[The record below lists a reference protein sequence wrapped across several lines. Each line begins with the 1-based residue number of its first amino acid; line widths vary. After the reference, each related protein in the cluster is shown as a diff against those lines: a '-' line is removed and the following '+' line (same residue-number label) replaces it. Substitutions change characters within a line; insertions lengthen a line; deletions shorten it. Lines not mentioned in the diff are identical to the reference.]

1 MALTIK
7 KFDAN
12 TRLVILPLFLSFFG
26 YLVIGTVAEPRIL
39 EPRQNFNRK
48 FTCDIIYKYK

>member
-12 TRLVILPLFLSFFG
+12 TRLVILPLFLSFLG
-26 YLVIGTVAEPRIL
+26 YLVIGTVAEPGIL
-39 EPRQNFNRK
+39 ESLGKILTANSHV
-48 FTCDIIYKYK
+48 T